1 MRIQWLVPTLI
12 STSVATLAYGS
23 PVLGLHFD
31 TVENDLTQGEITYR
45 CYIDLHAGARI
56 ESVFGNSQ
64 SPLTIKPRSGRSFYQ
79 NPYGG
84 PTSQYINP
92 AFLPLIPSL
101 EWDSFVTIGSLN
113 ILGSPFP
120 ENNLTDIGISWASFE
135 AGSDLDVD
143 NGSWFIGPNDAQGQ
157 ELNGSVL
164 IGQFTVINGT
174 GHAWSDLEINV
185 SLQGT
190 DLNGDAWQI
199 LGLTWV
205 PAPSAV
211 AIFGLLAIQ
220 PRRRRN

>member
-23 PVLGLHFD
+23 PVLGLRFE

-45 CYIDLHAGARI
+45 CFVDLHAGARI

-120 ENNLTDIGISWASFE
+120 DNNLTDIGISWASFE

-190 DLNGDAWQI
+190 DVNGDAWQI